1 MRRLHVLVGCALLAA
16 VSLAAPRRAKAE
28 DDTPHLWQPEQA
40 VAFLL
45 GGPRPARAGEED
57 GGRAASLSWDGA
69 LGGGITRTLFGTYRL
84 VLSSQDLPVCGF
96 SPSCSRFAE
105 RVISR
110 CGLVQGALLSLDR
123 LLRDHPLALP
133 FYPRAGEGHLLRD
146 DPERYCS
153 TASE

>member
-57 GGRAASLSWDGA
+57 GGRAA
-69 LGGGITRTLFGTYRL
+69 
-84 VLSSQDLPVCGF
+84 
-96 SPSCSRFAE
+96 
-105 RVISR
+105 
-110 CGLVQGALLSLDR
+110 
-123 LLRDHPLALP
+123 
-133 FYPRAGEGHLLRD
+133 
-146 DPERYCS
+146 
-153 TASE
+153 

>member
-1 MRRLHVLVGCALLAA
+1 MHRLHVILGCVLLAVVLVA
-16 VSLAAPRRAKAE
+16 VPDQAAADE
-28 DDTPHLWQPEQA
+28 ETPHLWEPDQA

-45 GGPRPARAGEED
+45 AAPHVSRATDGDAARP
-57 GGRAASLSWDGA
+57 WDGA
-69 LGGGITRTLFGTYRL
+69 LGTGITRTLFGTYRL
-84 VLSSQDLPVCGF
+84 VLSSQDLPVCNF

-133 FYPRAGEGHLLRD
+133 FYPRLAAEHLLKD